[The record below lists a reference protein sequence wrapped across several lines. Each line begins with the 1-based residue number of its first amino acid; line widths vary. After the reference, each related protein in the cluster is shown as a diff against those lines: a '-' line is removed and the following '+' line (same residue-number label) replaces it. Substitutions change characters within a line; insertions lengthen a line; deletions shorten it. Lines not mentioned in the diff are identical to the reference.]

1 MSDRGESMRIG
12 VLASGGGTDFQ
23 SIIDALARG
32 ELDIT
37 IAVLIYNK
45 QDAYVRERAVMAG
58 IPAVFV
64 DHRKREREDF
74 EREMVGVLESYEV
87 ELVVMAGFMRLLT
100 PYFVT
105 AFKNRL
111 INIHP
116 ALLPSF
122 PGTHGQRDA
131 IEHGVK
137 VSGCTVHFVD
147 ENMDAGPIILQR
159 CVPVLENDTE
169 ESLGSRILEEEHKIL
184 PRAIKLFTEGRLRI
198 EGRKVRIL

>member
-1 MSDRGESMRIG
+1 MNIG

-23 SIIDALARG
+23 SIVDAVERG
-32 ELDIT
+32 ELGVT

-45 QDAYVRERAVMAG
+45 KEAFVRERAEKAG

-64 DHRKREREDF
+64 DHRKRTREEF
-74 EREMVGVLESYEV
+74 EREMVEVLERHKV

-100 PYFVT
+100 PHFIEKY
-105 AFKNRL
+105 KDRL

-131 IEHGVK
+131 LEHGVK

-147 ENMDAGPIILQR
+147 KNMDAGPIILQR
-159 CVPVLENDTE
+159 AVPVLDDDTE
-169 ESLGSRILEEEHKIL
+169 WTLRDRILEEEHKIL
-184 PRAIKLFTEGRLRI
+184 PLAIKLYSEGRLRI

>member
-1 MSDRGESMRIG
+1 MKIG

-23 SIIDALARG
+23 SIVDAVGSG
-32 ELDIT
+32 EVNVT

-45 QDAYVRERAVMAG
+45 KNAFVRERAEQAG

-74 EREMVGVLESYEV
+74 EREMVAVLDRHDV
-87 ELVVMAGFMRLLT
+87 ELVVLAGFMRLLT
-100 PYFVT
+100 PYFIST
-105 AFKNRL
+105 YWNRL

-131 IEHGVK
+131 FEYGVK
-137 VSGCTVHFVD
+137 ISGCTVHFVD
-147 ENMDAGPIILQR
+147 ENMDSGPIILQR
-159 CVPVLENDTE
+159 AVPVLDDDTE
-169 ESLGSRILEEEHKIL
+169 ETLKDRILEQEHEIL
-184 PRAIKLFTEGRLRI
+184 PLVVKLYSEGRLRI
-198 EGRKVRIL
+198 EDRKVRILPPS